1 MQFEKG
7 SKLMRNTNKWW
18 MREAP
23 GQTKHHK
30 QIKCVFVSG
39 LISMT
44 LKYPAKLKCS
54 ELRKILRKKRKQIK
68 SCKEIS
74 KFFSL
79 DSDMAKMDE
88 NTQLLQCAEYIFN
101 VKKFCKT
108 CIDAICLLSRKPR
121 SNHKEWKIVIN
132 WFESKLAPLY
142 KILPKN

>member
-1 MQFEKG
+1 
-7 SKLMRNTNKWW
+7 MRICFGFDIYDTRIPCK
-18 MREAP
+18 
-23 GQTKHHK
+23 TKMLG
-30 QIKCVFVSG
+30 IKNDF
-39 LISMT
+39 
-44 LKYPAKLKCS
+44 K
-54 ELRKILRKKRKQIK
+54 KKRKQIK

-132 WFESKLAPLY
+132 
-142 KILPKN
+142 